1 MPITLLS
8 GPAGGSPF
16 VTAWQSYTVSYTQLA
31 AAALTNSIT
40 LVSLPAR
47 TLIHAV
53 VIKHSAAF
61 TGGAIASYQ
70 VSVGI
75 SGATAKFASLF
86 SVFQAPGNTV
96 AQVSSGPDL
105 ENFGAATNILL
116 SAVSTGANLN
126 AATAGSVTVWLL
138 TSVLP

>member
-40 LVSLPAR
+40 LVSLPAK
-47 TLIHAV
+47 TLIHGV
-53 VIKHSAAF
+53 VIKHSASF

-75 SGATAKFASLF
+75 SGAPAKFASLF
-86 SVFQAPGNTV
+86 SVFQAPGDTV

-105 ENFGAATNILL
+105 ENFGSATNILL